1 MNLYDISHEFTAL
14 EELLYMD
21 GGEVSDELAEL
32 EEMVSSLLV
41 TKADN
46 MVSFIQKLEDECDL
60 ADAHIKR
67 IQTYKKARE
76 GAIERLKTYTKR
88 CMEKIGKEKVD
99 GVMGSIVLPKARK
112 VVDITDQNSVPPEFT
127 KVSVTLDK
135 VAIGKA
141 LKDGQEI
148 EGARLIDGARNV
160 QFKMKAVK

>member
-21 GGEVSDELAEL
+21 GGEVSDDFAEL
-32 EEMVSSLLV
+32 EKMISSLLI

-46 MVSFIQKLEDECDL
+46 MVSFIQKLEDESDL

-67 IQTYKKARE
+67 IQAYKKARQ

-88 CMEKIGKEKVD
+88 CMEKIGKDKVD
-99 GVMGSIVLPKARK
+99 GTMGSITLPKARK
-112 VVDITDQNSVPPEFT
+112 VVDVHNPDLVPAEFT
-127 KVSVTLDK
+127 KVQVTLDK
-135 VAIGKA
+135 VMLGKA

-148 EGARLIDGARNV
+148 EGARLIDGARTV